1 MLTRGILCVKVGP
14 MQALSDLWNVLQG
27 KMELWIQNNH
37 AGTVKIL
44 DMNYQTVSG
53 YKRKR
58 TWRWLKQLHG
68 HQTHQTEITFSWG
81 SQEEGKSED
90 EA

>member
-1 MLTRGILCVKVGP
+1 MRYTLHVKVGP
-14 MQALSDLWNVLQG
+14 MQALHDLWNVLQG
-27 KMELWIQNNH
+27 KMELQIWNNH
-37 AGTVKIL
+37 AGTVKIP

-58 TWRWLKQLHG
+58 TWRQLEQLHR

-81 SQEEGKSED
+81 LQEKGKSED